1 VISIPRIISEKIEVP
16 YAIVKDLLKKRM
28 ESGDLSTLQNLTL
41 DVSSKIAKIDSQKA
55 EDLIKKLVD
64 EFKLSRFSAV
74 QIANILPKTIE
85 ELRVLTITE
94 GRVLLTSE
102 LQKILEVIRSF
113 C

>member
-1 VISIPRIISEKIEVP
+1 VISIPRVISEKIEVP
-16 YAIVKDLLKKRM
+16 YAVVKDLLKKRM
-28 ESGDLSTLQNLTL
+28 ETGDLSTLQNLTL

-55 EDLIKKLVD
+55 DDLIKKLVD

-85 ELRVLTITE
+85 ELRVLTLTE

-102 LQKILEVIRSF
+102 LQRILEVIRSF

>member
-1 VISIPRIISEKIEVP
+1 MISIPRVISEKIEVP
-16 YAIVKDLLKKRM
+16 YAVVKDLLKKRM
-28 ESGDLSTLQNLTL
+28 ETGDLSTLQNLTL

-85 ELRVLTITE
+85 ELRVLTLTE

-102 LQKILEVIRSF
+102 LQRILEVIRSF

>member
-1 VISIPRIISEKIEVP
+1 M
-16 YAIVKDLLKKRM
+16 KKRM
-28 ESGDLSTLQNLTL
+28 ETGDLSTLQNLTL

-85 ELRVLTITE
+85 ELRVLTLTE

-102 LQKILEVIRSF
+102 LQRILEVIRSF

>member
-1 VISIPRIISEKIEVP
+1 VISIPRVISEKIEVP
-16 YAIVKDLLKKRM
+16 YAVVKDLLKKRM
-28 ESGDLSTLQNLTL
+28 ETGDLSTLQNLTL

-85 ELRVLTITE
+85 ELRVLTLTE

-102 LQKILEVIRSF
+102 LQRILEVIRSF

>member
-28 ESGDLSTLQNLTL
+28 ESGNLSTLQNLTL

>member
-1 VISIPRIISEKIEVP
+1 VISIPRVISEKIEVP
-16 YAIVKDLLKKRM
+16 YAVVKDLLKKRM
-28 ESGDLSTLQNLTL
+28 ETGDLSTLQNLTL
-41 DVSSKIAKIDSQKA
+41 DVSSKIAKIDSQRA

-74 QIANILPKTIE
+74 QIANILPKTVE
-85 ELRVLTITE
+85 ELRVLTLTE

-102 LQKILEVIRSF
+102 LQRILEVIRSF

>member
-16 YAIVKDLLKKRM
+16 YAVVKDLLKKRM

>member
-1 VISIPRIISEKIEVP
+1 VVSIPRIISEKIEVP
-16 YAIVKDLLKKRM
+16 YAVVKDLLKKRR
-28 ESGDLSTLQNLTL
+28 ESGEFSSLQNLTL
-41 DVSSKIAKIDSQKA
+41 DVASKIAKVDSQKA

-85 ELRVLTITE
+85 ELRILTITE

-102 LQKILEVIRSF
+102 LQKILEVIKSF

>member
-1 VISIPRIISEKIEVP
+1 MISIPRVISEKIEVP
-16 YAIVKDLLKKRM
+16 YAVVKDLLKKRM
-28 ESGDLSTLQNLTL
+28 ETGDLSTLQNLTL
-41 DVSSKIAKIDSQKA
+41 DVSSKIAKIDSQRA

-74 QIANILPKTIE
+74 QIANILPKTVE
-85 ELRVLTITE
+85 ELRVLTLTE

-102 LQKILEVIRSF
+102 LQRILEVIRSF

>member
-1 VISIPRIISEKIEVP
+1 MISIPRVISEKIEVP
-16 YAIVKDLLKKRM
+16 YAVVKDLLKKRM
-28 ESGDLSTLQNLTL
+28 ETGDLSTLQNLTL

-55 EDLIKKLVD
+55 DDLIKKLVD

-85 ELRVLTITE
+85 ELRVLTLTE

-102 LQKILEVIRSF
+102 LQRILEVIRSF

>member
-1 VISIPRIISEKIEVP
+1 VVSIPRIISEKIEVP
-16 YAIVKDLLKKRM
+16 YAVVKDLLKKRR
-28 ESGDLSTLQNLTL
+28 ESGEFSSLQNLTL
-41 DVSSKIAKIDSQKA
+41 DVASKIAKIDSQKA

-85 ELRVLTITE
+85 ELRILTITE

-102 LQKILEVIRSF
+102 LQKILEVIKSF